1 VSKFHYAKDITRTS
15 TGAFP
20 AAQNGGGGRI
30 ADAGGTGWTTLD
42 LTGRWR
48 PQGMASSHMLSF
60 GVHADQYRLVNPTY
74 NTNDWIDGDAIGSA
88 AIDARGTTQTKA
100 LWLQDVWRL
109 TPSIMATLGGRY
121 ETWRAYGGEAN
132 RPARGNA
139 GFSPK
144 ASLTWQA
151 KEQWQVTGSLG
162 KAVRFPTVGELYQT
176 VQTGA
181 TSTQANPL
189 LKPESVLAGELAIE
203 RNTADGKLRIS
214 LFQEHVSD
222 ALIAQTSML
231 PGFTT
236 PVSFVQNV
244 DKTRQRG
251 IELATQQKNF
261 LIRGLELSGSLTYV
275 DARILANSGYVATTP
290 GTSSVGKR
298 TPYVPDW
305 RATLVATYRP
315 DDQWA
320 YTLAGRY
327 SGRLFGTVD
336 NTDINPATYQGFE
349 SFFVLDARVRY
360 RLNRQWS
367 AALGVDNISNRKYF
381 LFHPFPQRSL
391 FAELKYEY

>member
-1 VSKFHYAKDITRTS
+1 
-15 TGAFP
+15 
-20 AAQNGGGGRI
+20 
-30 ADAGGTGWTTLD
+30 
-42 LTGRWR
+42 
-48 PQGMASSHMLSF
+48 
-60 GVHADQYRLVNPTY
+60 
-74 NTNDWIDGDAIGSA
+74 
-88 AIDARGTTQTKA
+88 
-100 LWLQDVWRL
+100 VWRL

-132 RPARGNA
+132 RPARDNA

-251 IELATQQKNF
+251 IELVTQQKNF